1 MSGADTS
8 EPDIAKPTAP
18 RGSPAPALGGN
29 ERSVVRQLFWAVFPF
44 VLVVQLSASALL
56 QIRNVLSMERQLEER
71 LARIAETRANL
82 LAEPLWKMRYD
93 KIANVLSELIRE
105 DAVTTARVID
115 DTGAIVA
122 EAQAKSPERT
132 TSRIEQPLSY
142 VNGNISVVAGRL
154 LVSYT
159 TEPIYAEFWK
169 DVQTTVLVAFVA
181 ALAMVIALRGAADIY
196 IGGPLSIMIGAIGRS
211 KVDGRSHQVVVKE
224 RNEFSELAAA
234 FNELQEAT
242 AAAKDRL
249 EQQATQDALTGLP
262 NRRLLAAHLKRAAT
276 GDAAKTHSVALHFV
290 DLDDFKAINDT
301 FGHEGG
307 DQYLVHI
314 AEQLRRFIGPQD
326 WVARIGGD
334 EFIVLQPDAEG
345 EAGARLFARQLL
357 KALAT
362 PVELRGK
369 SIVPRASIGIAVR
382 RNDDPE
388 LANLPALADI
398 ALYHAKACAPGSVS
412 VLNDELV
419 RQHAR
424 RRELE
429 MALPAAFEQKQFEVW
444 FQCQIDNATGL
455 VAGLEALVRW
465 RHPQYGLIPPS
476 EFVGLAEQSGASA
489 RLARMVFERICL
501 ARKELEIAGYG
512 DLRVAMNVSPH
523 ELTDFS
529 FLEDMERLSL
539 RHGVDLAS
547 FEIEIT
553 EGSLINNV
561 AHTLEVLERI
571 RAAGVTVALDDFG
584 KGYSSLS
591 YLRRFPLDKL
601 KVDKAFVRDVPA
613 NADDLAILEIIVTL
627 AKKLELKVVAEGV
640 EQGEQAA
647 ALRLLGIE
655 FSQGF
660 LFHRPQPLPQ
670 ALQVVHSRNGAGRA
684 LLRAVG

>member
-1 MSGADTS
+1 MSGAIKP
-8 EPDIAKPTAP
+8 EPHSVEP
-18 RGSPAPALGGN
+18 PAPHGSRTPTSAGI

-56 QIRNVLSMERQLEER
+56 QIRNVLAMERQLEER
-71 LARIAETRANL
+71 LSRITETRAIL

-105 DAVTTARVID
+105 DAVTSARVID

-122 EAQAKSPERT
+122 EAQGKSPELT
-132 TSRIEQPLSY
+132 TSRLEQPLSY
-142 VNGNISVVAGRL
+142 VNGNISVGAGRL

-196 IGGPLSIMIGAIGRS
+196 IGGPLSVMIGAIGRS
-211 KVDGRSHQVVVKE
+211 KVDGRSHPVVVKE

-234 FNELQEAT
+234 FNALQDAT
-242 AAAKDRL
+242 AAAKERL
-249 EQQATQDALTGLP
+249 QQQATQDALTGLP
-262 NRRLLAAHLKRAAT
+262 NRRLLGEQLRRAAT
-276 GDAAKTHSVALHFV
+276 GKVAKTHSVALHFI

-307 DQYLVHI
+307 DHYLMHI
-314 AEQLRRFIGPQD
+314 AEQLRQFIGPED

-334 EFIVLQPDAEG
+334 EFIVLQTDADG
-345 EAGARLFARQLL
+345 EAGARQYARQLL

-369 SIVPRASIGIAVR
+369 SIVPRASVGIAVR

-388 LANLPALADI
+388 LSNLPALADI
-398 ALYHAKACAPGSVS
+398 ALYHAKACTPGSVS
-412 VLNDELV
+412 LLNDELV

-429 MALPAAFEQKQFEVW
+429 LALPIAFEQKQFEVW

-476 EFVGLAEQSGASA
+476 EFVSLAEQSGASA
-489 RLARMVFERICL
+489 QLARMVFEQICV
-501 ARKELEIAGYG
+501 ARKELEFAGYH
-512 DLRVAMNVSPH
+512 DLRIAMNVSPH

-529 FLEDMERLSL
+529 FLEDMERLS
-539 RHGVDLAS
+539 RSHDVSLAS

-571 RAAGVTVALDDFG
+571 RATGVTVALDDFG

-591 YLRRFPLDKL
+591 YLRRFPLDKM
-601 KVDKAFVRDVPA
+601 KIDKAFVRDVPS
-613 NADDLAILEIIVTL
+613 NPDDLAILEIIVTL
-627 AKKLELKVVAEGV
+627 AKKLQLTVVAEGV
-640 EQGEQAA
+640 EKSEQAA

-655 FSQGF
+655 ISQGF

-670 ALQVVHSRNGAGRA
+670 ALLAVHSRNGAGRPM
-684 LLRAVG
+684 LRAVG